1 MEERVERRIA
11 DRHAQLHITS
21 PKTSNGSSSPRLM
34 RGNARNMDQIFKKRA
49 QNFLSLNAFEI
60 ASLAEFAWSG
70 LE

>member
-11 DRHAQLHITS
+11 DRHAQLHI